1 MQTESKLTVVR
12 GDLLM
17 AREQFLVHQCNCVSC
32 RAAGLA
38 AALFARFPEADVYA
52 VRRAGHDLARFGHIT
67 VHGRVINLYGQIA
80 PGRAASPDGGGQDTS
95 PRRLSAFKSGLLEIA
110 ALPGLRSVAFPFG
123 IGCGLAGGNWPDYFA
138 ALRDFA
144 ARVPEVRV
152 ALYRR

>member
-1 MQTESKLTVVR
+1 MQTESRLTVVR
-12 GDLLM
+12 GDLLT
-17 AREQFLVHQCNCVSC
+17 AREQFLVHQCNCVSR

-52 VRRAGHDLARFGHIT
+52 ARRAGHDLALFGHIT

-80 PGRAASPDGGGQDTS
+80 PGRAASPDGGSDTAE
-95 PRRLSAFKSGLLEIA
+95 RRLSAFKSGLREVA

-138 ALRDFA
+138 ALQDFA
-144 ARVPEVRV
+144 ARVPEARV